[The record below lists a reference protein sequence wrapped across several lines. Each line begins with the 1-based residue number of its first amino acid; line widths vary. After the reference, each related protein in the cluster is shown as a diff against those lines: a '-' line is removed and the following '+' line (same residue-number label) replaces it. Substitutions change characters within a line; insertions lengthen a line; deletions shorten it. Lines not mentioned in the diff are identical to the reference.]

1 MADPRTPPPE
11 NRPPE
16 REREV
21 IVTDGGGRS
30 GMSGVVVAV
39 LAIVIIAIV
48 GFLVLN
54 MIGGDGGEGT
64 GDVNV
69 EAPEVDVPDD
79 VNVDVN
85 EGGGDGGS

>member
-11 NRPPE
+11 SRPPE

-21 IVTDGGGRS
+21 IVTDSGGRS

-39 LAIVIIAIV
+39 LAIIVIAIV
-48 GFLVLN
+48 GILVVN
-54 MIGGDGGEGT
+54 AIGDT
-64 GDVNV
+64 ADDM
-69 EAPEVDVPDD
+69 EAPSVEVPED

-85 EGGGDGGS
+85 DGGDSGDGG

>member
-1 MADPRTPPPE
+1 MANEPHTPPE

-39 LAIVIIAIV
+39 LAVIVIAIV
-48 GFLVLN
+48 GILVVN
-54 MIGGDGGEGT
+54 AIGGSDG
-64 GDVNV
+64 DV
-69 EAPEVDVPDD
+69 EAPAVEVPDD

-85 EGGGDGGS
+85 EGGDGS